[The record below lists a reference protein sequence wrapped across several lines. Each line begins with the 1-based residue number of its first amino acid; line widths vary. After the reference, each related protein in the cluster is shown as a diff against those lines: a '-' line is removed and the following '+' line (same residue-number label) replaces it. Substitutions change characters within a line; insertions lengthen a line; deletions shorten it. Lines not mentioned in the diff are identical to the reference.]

1 MNKKIM
7 KDINRHIPF
16 ISVGWLRS
24 LMPSEEEAEKITL
37 TNYRQYLNQ
46 SPYFFKGEQLLN
58 SSFTEKWTR
67 RRLKKLY
74 FKNPNKPILDYTYK
88 DLL

>member
-1 MNKKIM
+1 MNKKII
-7 KDINRHIPF
+7 KDINRHVPY

-46 SPYFFKGEQLLN
+46 SPYYFRNKQIFN

-67 RRLKKLY
+67 KRLKKLY
-74 FKNPNKPILDYTYK
+74 TQNPEKPIDSYVYS
-88 DLL
+88 DLV